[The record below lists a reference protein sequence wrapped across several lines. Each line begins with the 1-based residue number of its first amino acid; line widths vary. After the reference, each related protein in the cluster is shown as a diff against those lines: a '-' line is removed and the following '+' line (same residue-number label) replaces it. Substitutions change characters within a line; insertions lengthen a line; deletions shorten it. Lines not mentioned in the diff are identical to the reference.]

1 MHIATHILTEEK
13 VAIKVLNK
21 RKIETVSDVE
31 RISREIRILKCL
43 HHPNII
49 QLYEIIES
57 TSKLFLVTELAER
70 GELLKYIKK
79 RKVLPESEACRFFQQ
94 MISAIEYLHKLNI
107 CHRDIKPEN
116 LLLDSKHNIK
126 VIDFGLSNTY
136 DSGARLK
143 TACGSP
149 CYAAPEMI
157 AGREYS
163 GLKVDVW
170 SAGVVL
176 FAMLSGCLPFEETR
190 GEKLYRKIT
199 GGIYS
204 VPSFV
209 SPEAKEMIR
218 GLMNTDPEARFDID
232 KIKAHPWYNKVTPS
246 HSDGIILGINK
257 IPVNV
262 AVAKS
267 LRKFGFDIDETV
279 RCLQQNKH
287 NQITTTYYLALKKV
301 ELRESCLGELEGE
314 VEDREPQKPSMC
326 YRSPFAAHKSLK
338 KSDRMPQI
346 SIFNLR

>member
-1 MHIATHILTEEK
+1 MATHILTEEK
-13 VAIKVLNK
+13 VAVKVLNK
-21 RKIETVSDVE
+21 RKIETASDVE

-49 QLYEIIES
+49 QLYEIIET
-57 TSKLFLVTELAER
+57 TSKLFLVTELAEH
-70 GELLKYIKK
+70 GELLKYIRK
-79 RKVLPESEACRFFQQ
+79 RRMLSESEACKFFQQ
-94 MISAIEYLHKLNI
+94 IISAIEYLHKLNI

-116 LLLDSKHNIK
+116 LLLDSAYNIK
-126 VIDFGLSNTY
+126 VIDFGLSNMYT
-136 DSGARLK
+136 SGKRLK

-157 AGREYS
+157 EGKEYT

-176 FAMLSGCLPFEETR
+176 FVMLTGSLPFEEAR

-199 GGIYS
+199 GGVYS

-232 KIKAHPWYNKVTPS
+232 KIKAHPWYSKVTPK

-257 IPVNV
+257 IPINI

-267 LRKFGFDIDETV
+267 LRKFGLDIDEAI
-279 RCLQQNKH
+279 RSLQQNKH
-287 NQITTTYYLALKKV
+287 NQITTTYYLALKKA
-301 ELRESCLGELEGE
+301 ELSECSLGKLEGE
-314 VEDREPQKPSMC
+314 AEDKEPQKPSMC
-326 YRSPFAAHKSLK
+326 YRSPFAGDKSLK